1 MSIPLR
7 RRSLLLAGQTAMSL
21 LLILAGCSQRAPA
34 PAAQD
39 TPAAKATTS
48 PAPGKTLAAVA
59 PVQECASLASAD
71 LADIGG
77 AGSKVAKAT
86 QDNVDGHP
94 VCQVEVTLAPSINI
108 QVRMPLEGWTQRYMQ
123 LGCGGLCGNIN
134 MQVGAADGCIPA
146 DSGAFVL
153 AATDMGHQGMGGDFG
168 YDRQKR
174 ADFAYRAQ
182 HLTAVA
188 VRKLVKL
195 LYGQDPAYSYFNGC
209 SDGGREALIEAQRFP
224 DDFNGI
230 IAGAPALIFQ
240 VQNSLHH
247 GWLAVSNAD
256 ADGRPVL
263 IADRLPLLH
272 SAVMKAC
279 DALDGIK
286 DGLVAEPRLCHFDP
300 GTLQCAS
307 GTTDTGQCL
316 TPAEVEA
323 VRRIYDGPR
332 DPKTGE
338 RLLVGGPQYGSE
350 LNWAGV
356 FVPADAKQG
365 IFSKQIVLG
374 ALNGLIFD
382 EDKKNVSLADLKF
395 ETATYDKLRPR
406 HPLFDATNPDLSGF
420 AGGGGKLMLWHG
432 WGDQH
437 ISPINT
443 IAYHEALEKQ
453 MGSAKVETFERLYL
467 LPGVAHCGGGEG
479 PSSFDLLSSMMD
491 WVERG
496 IAPGA
501 FAAKPA
507 EASQSS
513 FGQPGGGK
521 TGGKGG
527 LPPLPPGM
535 KPSDLPPLP
544 PGVKPEDLPPL
555 PSGEVASDK
564 GKVKTPFLIC
574 PYPSIAVA
582 AEAGKGTDGTQQ
594 NCGDPLY
601 RDATPDWAGKDFFQ
615 PYAPRE

>member
-1 MSIPLR
+1 MSIPPR
-7 RRSLLLAGQTAMSL
+7 GRSLLLAGSTIMSL
-21 LLILAGCSQRAPA
+21 LLLMAGCSQRAPA
-34 PAAQD
+34 PAPPG
-39 TPAAKATTS
+39 TPAAKAAAAPS
-48 PAPGKTLAAVA
+48 PGKALAVVA
-59 PVQECASLASAD
+59 PVQACTSLTAAD
-71 LADIGG
+71 LTDIGG
-77 AGSKVAKAT
+77 AGSKVTKAD
-86 QDNVDGHP
+86 QADIDGRS

-134 MQVGAADGCIPA
+134 MQVGAADGCVPS

-153 AATDMGHQGMGGDFG
+153 AATDMGHQGMSGDFG
-168 YDRQKR
+168 YDPQKR

-188 VRKLVKL
+188 TKKLVKL

-209 SDGGREALIEAQRFP
+209 SDGGREALVEAQRFP
-224 DDFNGI
+224 DDFSGI

-247 GWLAVSNAD
+247 GWLAVSNTS
-256 ADGRPVL
+256 ADGGAVL

-272 SAVMKAC
+272 SAVLKAC

-300 GTLQCAS
+300 GILQCAS
-307 GTTDTGQCL
+307 GTADTSQCL
-316 TPAEVEA
+316 TSAEVET
-323 VRRIYDGPR
+323 VRKIYDGPR

-356 FVPADAKQG
+356 FVPIDAKQG
-365 IFSKQIVLG
+365 VFSKQIVLG

-382 EDKKNVSLADLKF
+382 DGKKDVSLADLKF

-420 AGGGGKLMLWHG
+420 ADAGGKLMLWHG

-443 IAYHEALEKQ
+443 IAYHEAVEKQ
-453 MGSAKVETFERLYL
+453 MGHAKVEAFERLYL

-479 PSSFDLLSSMMD
+479 PSSFDLLSPMMD

-501 FAAKPA
+501 FVAHPAAT
-507 EASQSS
+507 ASQSS

-521 TGGKGG
+521 SGGKG
-527 LPPLPPGM
+527 
-535 KPSDLPPLP
+535 DLPPLP
-544 PGVKPEDLPPL
+544 AGVKPEDLPPL
-555 PSGEVASDK
+555 PSGEVATAKDAIKS
-564 GKVKTPFLIC
+564 PFLIC
-574 PYPSIAVA
+574 PYPSIAA
-582 AEAGKGTDGTQQ
+582 AAKDGQGVDGTHQT
-594 NCGDPLY
+594 CGAPLFTE
-601 RDATPDWAGKDFFQ
+601 ATPDWAGKDFFQ